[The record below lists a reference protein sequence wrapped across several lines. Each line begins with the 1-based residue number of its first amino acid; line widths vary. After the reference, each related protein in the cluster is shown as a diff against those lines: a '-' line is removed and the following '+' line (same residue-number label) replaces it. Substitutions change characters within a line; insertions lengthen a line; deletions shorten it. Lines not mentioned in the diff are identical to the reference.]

1 MSIIIRKIAKE
12 DNAAVAKVIRDVLVE
27 HNVPKV
33 GTAYTDA
40 SLDCMFETYSKPNS
54 VYFVVEKDNKII
66 GGAGVAPLD
75 NGPADT
81 CELQKMYFLPEARG
95 LGVGSQMIE
104 KCLQAAADFGFEQCY
119 LETMPYMQAAQKL
132 YFKNG
137 FTYLDAPMGDTG
149 HSSCPVWMI
158 APLSTKGEQT

>member
-1 MSIIIRKIAKE
+1 MSFTIRKIAKQ

-33 GTAYTDA
+33 GTAYADA
-40 SLDCMFETYSKPNS
+40 SLDCMFETYTKPNS
-54 VYFVVEKDNKII
+54 VYFVVEREGRII

-81 CELQKMYFLPEARG
+81 CELQKMYFLAEARG
-95 LGVGSQMIE
+95 LGIGSKMIE
-104 KCLQAAADFGFEQCY
+104 KCLVSATAFGFAQCY

-132 YFKNG
+132 YLKNG

-149 HSSCPVWMI
+149 HSSCPVWM
-158 APLSTKGEQT
+158 LKSLF

>member
-1 MSIIIRKIAKE
+1 MNIVIRKIAKE
-12 DNAAVAKVIRDVLVE
+12 DNAAVAKVIRNVLIE

-33 GTAYTDA
+33 GTAYADA
-40 SLDCMFETYSKPNS
+40 SLDCMFETYSRPDS
-54 VYFVVEKDNKII
+54 TYFVVEKDGSII
-66 GGAGVAPLD
+66 GGAGIAPLE

-81 CELQKMYFLPEARG
+81 CELQKMYFLPETRG
-95 LGVGSQMIE
+95 LGIGAQMIE
-104 KCLQAAADFGFEQCY
+104 KCLLAAVDFGFAQCY

-132 YFKNG
+132 YLKKG

-158 APLSTKGEQT
+158 KQL